1 MLKAS
6 KFSEIKNCRLCNS
19 SDLDYFV
26 DFGLIPLGNNLL
38 ENCEDAA
45 SADTYP
51 LSIKR
56 CSRCNHFQ
64 LSTSVD
70 PKKLY
75 ATNYTYLSS
84 VRSSFVEH
92 IKEYAEWAVKRFS
105 LGKNKLVLDVG
116 SNDGLGLQFFKKL
129 GCNVLGVD
137 PAKYAAE
144 IANKNNIN
152 TINSFFTDK
161 VTNEILDKFG
171 QVDFI
176 TSHNVL
182 AHIDDLD
189 VVFKNIYKLLKD
201 SSSFVFEVGYF
212 RNVLENKLFDTIYHE
227 HLDYHH
233 ASSLVNY
240 LTNLGFERVNITTN
254 KIQGGSLRIETRKT
268 GKSIISKEALE
279 FISLEK
285 KSILYQ
291 SDFLNSWRRNVD
303 ETMSLLNQKVLLY
316 FKEGYK
322 IAGYGAP
329 TKVTLLL
336 HLSKLT
342 KNEVSY
348 LIEDNL
354 LKVGRYTPKAS
365 IPIFSFDELKSRKPD
380 ILIIFAWNFA
390 DDIITKLKEIVD
402 WKLKFIIPLPEY
414 EEKLL

>member
-1 MLKAS
+1 MLEAD
-6 KFSEIKNCRLCNS
+6 KFVEIKNCRLCNS
-19 SDLDYFV
+19 RNLDSFV

-38 ENCEDAA
+38 ENCED
-45 SADTYP
+45 SARADAYP
-51 LSIKR
+51 LAIKR

-64 LSTSVD
+64 LSASVN

-84 VRSSFVEH
+84 VGNSFVEH
-92 IKEYAEWAVKRFS
+92 IKLYAEWAVKRFS
-105 LGKNKLVLDVG
+105 LGKNTLVLDVG

-137 PAKYAAE
+137 PARYAAE

-152 TINSFFTDK
+152 TINSFFTDD
-161 VTNEILDKFG
+161 VTNEILMKYG

-182 AHIDDLD
+182 AHIDEIDK
-189 VVFKNIYKLLKD
+189 VFKNIYKLLKD
-201 SSSFVFEVGYF
+201 SSSFVFEIGYF

-233 ASSLVNY
+233 ASPIVNY
-240 LTNLGFERVNITTN
+240 LTNTGFEIVNITTN

-268 GKSIISKEALE
+268 GKSCISKKALE

-291 SDFLNSWRRNVD
+291 SDFLNTWRRNVD
-303 ETMSLLNQKVLLY
+303 KTMNLLNQKVLFY
-316 FKEGYK
+316 SKEGYE

-342 KNEVSY
+342 KKEVSY

-354 LKVGRYTPKAS
+354 LKVGRYTPRAS
-365 IPIFSFDELKSRKPD
+365 IPIFSFDELKSRKPE

-390 DDIITKLKEIVD
+390 DDIIKKLKEIVD
-402 WKLKFIIPLPEY
+402 WKLKCIVPLPKYKEIF
-414 EEKLL
+414 L

>member
-1 MLKAS
+1 MLEAD
-6 KFSEIKNCRLCNS
+6 KFVEIKNCRLCNS
-19 SDLDYFV
+19 TNLDNFV

-38 ENCEDAA
+38 ENSEDAA
-45 SADTYP
+45 SADAYP

-64 LSTSVD
+64 LSTSVN

-84 VRSSFVEH
+84 VGSSFVEH
-92 IKEYAEWAVKRFS
+92 IKQYAEWAVKRFS
-105 LGKNKLVLDVG
+105 LGKNSLVLDVG
-116 SNDGLGLQFFKKL
+116 SNDGLGLQYFKKL

-137 PAKYAAE
+137 PASYAAE

-152 TINSFFTDK
+152 TINSFFTDE
-161 VTNEILDKFG
+161 VTNEILQNYG

-182 AHIDDLD
+182 AHIDKFDS
-189 VVFKNIYKLLKD
+189 VFKNIYKLLKD
-201 SSSFVFEVGYF
+201 SSSFVFEIGYF

-233 ASSLVNY
+233 ASPLVNY
-240 LTNLGFERVNITTN
+240 LTNLGFEIVNITTN
-254 KIQGGSLRIETRKT
+254 KMQGGSLRIETRKT
-268 GKSIISKEALE
+268 GKASITKEALE
-279 FISLEK
+279 FISLEN

-291 SDFLNSWRRNVD
+291 KDFLNSWRINVD
-303 ETMSLLNQKVLLY
+303 KTMKLLNQKVLFY
-316 FKEGYK
+316 SKEGCK

-348 LIEDNL
+348 LIEDNI
-354 LKVGRYTPKAS
+354 LKVGRYTPRAS
-365 IPIFSFDELKSRKPD
+365 IPIVSLDELKSRKPE
-380 ILIIFAWNFA
+380 IIIIFAWNFA
-390 DDIITKLKEIVD
+390 DDIIKKLKEIVD
-402 WKLKFIIPLPEY
+402 WKLKCIVPLPEY
-414 EEKLL
+414 KEKVL